1 MRLIITT
8 LLLGC
13 LLAQPALAAA
23 LPSES
28 QLKQE
33 LKQAESNKN
42 AANQAET
49 VEALQSALNRLAER
63 TESLTRT
70 EQYQKVIDD
79 FPKMAQQLRRQLAV
93 ESAKILPN
101 GDNLPTSEL
110 EQQILQTSSQL
121 LEQARL
127 MQQEQDRSR
136 EISDSLGQLPQQQTE
151 ARRTL
156 TETQRRLQ
164 ALPPNPTKPQALA
177 QLYLLQTEAAARKA
191 KVNELDLAQL
201 SANNRQELARMR
213 AEVFKKRH
221 EKLDVQLQALRNNL
235 NNQRQR
241 EAELA
246 LKKPN
251 SWPNRAANCR
261 KASANSCKLT
271 ANSPPR

>member
-1 MRLIITT
+1 
-8 LLLGC
+8 
-13 LLAQPALAAA
+13 
-23 LPSES
+23 
-28 QLKQE
+28 
-33 LKQAESNKN
+33 
-42 AANQAET
+42 
-49 VEALQSALNRLAER
+49 
-63 TESLTRT
+63 
-70 EQYQKVIDD
+70 

-191 KVNELDLAQL
+191 KV
-201 SANNRQELARMR
+201 
-213 AEVFKKRH
+213 
-221 EKLDVQLQALRNNL
+221 
-235 NNQRQR
+235 
-241 EAELA
+241 
-246 LKKPN
+246 
-251 SWPNRAANCR
+251 
-261 KASANSCKLT
+261 
-271 ANSPPR
+271 